1 MDFSLDDLR
10 TKMDIRLPK
19 IPNPPRMG
27 IKCLSKV
34 EVKVFILLT
43 GQDEQFGNERLS
55 IFELVRINDRATPL
69 TTDWAVQHV
78 SIIFLSH

>member
-43 GQDEQFGNERLS
+43 GQGVQLEVEKLS
-55 IFELVRINDRATPL
+55 IENKAT
-69 TTDWAVQHV
+69 
-78 SIIFLSH
+78 